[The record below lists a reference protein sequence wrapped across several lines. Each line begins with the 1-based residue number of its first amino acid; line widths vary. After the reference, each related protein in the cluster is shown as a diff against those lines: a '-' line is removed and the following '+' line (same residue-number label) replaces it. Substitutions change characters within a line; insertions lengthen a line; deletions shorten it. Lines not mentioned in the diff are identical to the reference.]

1 MSAGLSGTGPGDVDA
16 AATAFGPDPASLQE
30 WRREGFLVTT
40 DPARFDLD
48 VIHGYLRRS
57 YWAEDI
63 PRATAARSI
72 RNSLGF
78 ALLAQDP
85 AGGAPRQIGFAR
97 VVSDRATFA
106 WLADV
111 FVLEA
116 WRGRGLSKWL
126 VACVL
131 EHPELQGL
139 RRFTLGTRD
148 AHGLYA
154 RFGFAALADPSR
166 AMEIVRPDVYR
177 AAAGAAAAGGGERG
191 EGSPR

>member
-1 MSAGLSGTGPGDVDA
+1 MSAGLSGPSLVDA
-16 AATAFGPDPASLQE
+16 TTTASAPYPAAAQE
-30 WRREGFLVTT
+30 WRRDGFLVTT
-40 DPARFDLD
+40 DPTRFDLD

-57 YWAEDI
+57 YWAEGI
-63 PRATAARSI
+63 PRETVERSL

-78 ALLAQDP
+78 ALLAQD
-85 AGGAPRQIGFAR
+85 AHGGTRQVGFAR

-111 FVLEA
+111 FVLED

-154 RFGFAALADPSR
+154 GFGFAPLADPTR
-166 AMEIVRPDVYR
+166 AMEILRPDVYR
-177 AAAGAAAAGGGERG
+177 TTAVAVSAGSAERG
-191 EGSPR
+191 EGSQR